1 MELETPIEN
10 ISRIPASYKKRLE
23 KLGIETARDLLFHF
37 PHRYED
43 FSNII
48 PIAEVGLDET
58 VCVKGIIL
66 EIQNRRT
73 WAKRMFITEAI
84 IKDETGPIKVVWFN
98 QPFLTRSLRS
108 GDNVCLAGKVAINEN
123 GLYLSSPI
131 HEKIGKNELVHTGRL
146 VPVYPETEGVSS
158 RWLRYILR
166 PILAELRTKIP
177 EVLPSTILKKEGFL
191 PVSKAIWQIHFPD
204 SSEEAKAARERFSF
218 EELFLLELLVIREKA
233 RLKKNKSVPIILDL
247 KTIQAFVKSLPFEL
261 TTAQK
266 KVSWQILKDLE
277 KPRPMS
283 RLLQGDVGSGK
294 TIVATMVALNVGSVG
309 FQTAFMVPTE
319 ILAQQH
325 FQKVCQVLKNF
336 ETSIALLTSKEGKI
350 FLPEWQEAVK
360 APKKEILEKLE
371 KGEIKILI
379 GTHALIQE
387 GVKFKN
393 LALVILDEQHRFGVE
408 QRAKLCKSAKLI
420 PHLFSMTATPI
431 PRSLALTVYGDLD
444 LSIIDEMPKG
454 RKKIITEI
462 VSPEEREKTYEFIR
476 KEIKKGRQV
485 FVICPR
491 IEVPNG
497 QRNSDWALVKAV
509 KEEYKK
515 LSEEIFPDLK
525 VAMIHGRIKPEI
537 KEKIMTD
544 FKNKET
550 NILVSTSV
558 VEVGVDIP
566 NASVMMIED
575 AERFGLAQLH
585 QFRGRVG
592 RSIHQSY
599 CFLFTGSSIQLAR
612 QRLKALVECENGF
625 ELAEQDLK
633 MRGAGDFIG
642 TRQSGI
648 PDLIMSSLGNVKLIE
663 KTRETAKEILAKD
676 FGLKK
681 YPLLKQR
688 LEEFRIKLHL
698 E

>member
-23 KLGIETARDLLFHF
+23 KLGVETVRDLLFHF

-73 WAKRMFITEAI
+73 WAKRMFITEAV

-177 EVLPSTILKKEGFL
+177 EVLPAAILKKEGFL

-218 EELFLLELLVIREKA
+218 KELFLLELLVIREKA
-233 RLKKNKSVPIILDL
+233 RLQKNKSIPIILNL

-294 TIVATMVALNVGSVG
+294 TIVATMVALNVSRAD

-336 ETSIALLTSKEGKI
+336 ETSIALLTGKEGKI

-360 APKKEILEKLE
+360 VPKKEVLEKLE
-371 KGEIKILI
+371 KGGIKILI

-408 QRAKLCKSAKLI
+408 QRAKLCKNAKLI

-444 LSIIDEMPKG
+444 LSVIDEMPKG

-491 IEVPNG
+491 IETPNG

-599 CFLFTGSSIQLAR
+599 CFLFAGSSVQLAR
-612 QRLKALVECENGF
+612 QRLRALVECENGF

-642 TRQSGI
+642 TRQSGM
-648 PDLIMSSLGNVKLIE
+648 PDLIMASLGNVKLIE

-676 FGLKK
+676 SGLKK

-688 LEEFRIKLHL
+688 LEKFRIKLHL